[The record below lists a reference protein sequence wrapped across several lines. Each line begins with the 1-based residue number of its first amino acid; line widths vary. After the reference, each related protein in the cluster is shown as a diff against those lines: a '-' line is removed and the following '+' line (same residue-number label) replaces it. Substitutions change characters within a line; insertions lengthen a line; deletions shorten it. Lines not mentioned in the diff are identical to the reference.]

1 MKFNKI
7 IAICKKHGKFT
18 IVTKHNVNGEAE
30 YQLLGDGLAVYPLYG
45 HPIYNEE
52 YLTSVADLSNKKA
65 DETMFIYENITDEN
79 TLYSDCTAEDEV
91 CNLSTVSL
99 CINGV
104 TYVPVL
110 FRNEIDFINA
120 YYLTPIYDDDI
131 EVYWRAEQ
139 PNGNNVFAVKTGLN
153 LSALILGSKS
163 LIPDTMVNE
172 LAKILLALRKESEG
186 K

>member
-7 IAICKKHGKFT
+7 IAICKKHGKFC
-18 IVTKHNVNGEAE
+18 IVTKHNADGETE
-30 YQLLGDGLAVYPLYG
+30 YQLLGDGLTVYPLYG

-52 YLTSVADLSNKKA
+52 YLISVADISNKKA
-65 DETMFIYENITDEN
+65 DETIFTYENITDEN
-79 TLYSDCTAEDEV
+79 TLYADCTVNDEV

-110 FRNEIDFINA
+110 FGDEIDFINA
-120 YYLTPIYDDDI
+120 YYFTPIYDEDF
-131 EVYWRAEQ
+131 EVYWRTEV
-139 PNGNNVFAVKTGLN
+139 NGNNIFAVKTGLN
-153 LSALILGSKS
+153 LSAVIMGLKS

>member
-1 MKFNKI
+1 
-7 IAICKKHGKFT
+7 
-18 IVTKHNVNGEAE
+18 
-30 YQLLGDGLAVYPLYG
+30 
-45 HPIYNEE
+45 
-52 YLTSVADLSNKKA
+52 
-65 DETMFIYENITDEN
+65 MFIYENITDEN

-139 PNGNNVFAVKTGLN
+139 RNGNNVFAVKTGLN

>member
-7 IAICKKHGKFT
+7 IAICKKHSKFT
-18 IVTKHNVNGEAE
+18 IVTKHNVNCEAE

-52 YLTSVADLSNKKA
+52 YLISVADLSNKKA
-65 DETMFIYENITDEN
+65 DETMFTYENITDEN
-79 TLYSDCTAEDEV
+79 TLYSDCTAKDEV

-99 CINGV
+99 CINGAS
-104 TYVPVL
+104 YVPVL
-110 FRNEIDFINA
+110 FGNEIDFING
-120 YYLTPIYDDDI
+120 YYLTPIYDEDF
-131 EVYWRAEQ
+131 EVYRRTEV
-139 PNGNNVFAVKTGLN
+139 NGNNVFAVKTGLN

>member
-45 HPIYNEE
+45 HPIY
-52 YLTSVADLSNKKA
+52 
-65 DETMFIYENITDEN
+65 
-79 TLYSDCTAEDEV
+79 
-91 CNLSTVSL
+91 
-99 CINGV
+99 
-104 TYVPVL
+104 
-110 FRNEIDFINA
+110 
-120 YYLTPIYDDDI
+120 DDDI

-139 PNGNNVFAVKTGLN
+139 RNGNNVFAVKTGLN

>member
-30 YQLLGDGLAVYPLYG
+30 YQLLGDG

-79 TLYSDCTAEDEV
+79 TLYSDFTAEDEV

-110 FRNEIDFINA
+110 FGNEIDFINA

-139 PNGNNVFAVKTGLN
+139 RNGNNVFAVKTGLN